1 MSVPEVLSTVGLVT
15 STSMDIRDRT
25 LTQHLD
31 FVVRQRGEDEAA
43 VLAEAL
49 RTGMEALYR
58 ETLTEAYLLGR
69 VSREALLQEL
79 GPEALSEIEFQR
91 DALRRDIELTDLP

>member
-1 MSVPEVLSTVGLVT
+1 MGLVT
-15 STSMDIRDRT
+15 LTSMVIRDRT
-25 LTQHLD
+25 LTEHLD

-49 RTGMEALYR
+49 RTGLEALYR

-69 VSREALLQEL
+69 VSREILLQEL
-79 GPEALSEIEFQR
+79 GADALSEIELQR
-91 DALRRDIELTDLP
+91 DALRRDVEWGLRSG